1 MGSYNDNKP
10 TAPKGA
16 RVAFGIL
23 MVCVYIGVGLM
34 FIFSIFSSIIDNTTL
49 SYVIGG
55 LLCLYGVWRGYRLYR
70 GWN

>member
-10 TAPKGA
+10 AAPKGA

-34 FIFSIFSSIIDNTTL
+34 FIFNIFSSIIDNTTL

>member
-1 MGSYNDNKP
+1 MGGYNDNKP

-16 RVAFGIL
+16 RVVFGIL

-34 FIFSIFSSIIDNTTL
+34 FIFNVFGSIIDNINI

-55 LLCLYGVWRGYRLYR
+55 ILCVYGVWRGYRLYR